1 MVDEPPLKRRF
12 DRRALL
18 KGALAAGGIVAGGS
32 VVEELIAAPAR
43 AFAKAPVRAPR
54 RGSPNILVVMV
65 DQLRAPQG
73 FQTAALMAGLMPNL
87 ARLRSG
93 GISFDSHY
101 TAAND
106 CTPARGALL
115 TGLYSHQTGCLVTGG
130 STLAPQFPTWGT
142 MLREHG
148 YTTAWFGKWHL
159 TSHDN
164 MWTVSRNAHALEPYG
179 FSGGTYPSPD
189 GAPGEGWR
197 TRRSLISSSRGSPPR
212 QRPSRGARR
221 CRS

>member
-1 MVDEPPLKRRF
+1 
-12 DRRALL
+12 
-18 KGALAAGGIVAGGS
+18 
-32 VVEELIAAPAR
+32 
-43 AFAKAPVRAPR
+43 
-54 RGSPNILVVMV
+54 
-65 DQLRAPQG
+65 
-73 FQTAALMAGLMPNL
+73 MAGLMPNL

-130 STLAPQFPTWGT
+130 STLAPRFPTWGT

-159 TSHDN
+159 TSHDKQLDRV
-164 MWTVSRNAHALEPYG
+164 TQRARSRALRLLRRHLPVAG
-179 FSGGTYPSPD
+179 RG
-189 GAPGEGWR
+189 
-197 TRRSLISSSRGSPPR
+197 TRRGLAHGSDDR
-212 QRPSRGARR
+212 RSVQLVVRPGARDPAVGVRR

>member
-1 MVDEPPLKRRF
+1 MVDEPPVKRRV
-12 DRRALL
+12 DRRTLL
-18 KGALAAGGIVAGGS
+18 KGALAAGGVVAGGAA
-32 VVEELIAAPAR
+32 VEELIAAQAR
-43 AFAKAPVRAPR
+43 AFAKAPVLAARQ
-54 RGSPNILVVMV
+54 GSPNILVVMV

-73 FQTAALMAGLMPNL
+73 FQTAALTAGLMPNL

-93 GISFDSHY
+93 GISFDGHY

-130 STLAPQFPTWGT
+130 STLAPLFPTWGT

-164 MWTVSRNAHALEPYG
+164 TWTVSRNAHALEPYG
-179 FSGGTYPSPD
+179 FPVAPTRRRTEHPGRV
-189 GAPGEGWR
+189 GAP
-197 TRRSLISSSRGSPPR
+197 TR
-212 QRPSRGARR
+212 
-221 CRS
+221 